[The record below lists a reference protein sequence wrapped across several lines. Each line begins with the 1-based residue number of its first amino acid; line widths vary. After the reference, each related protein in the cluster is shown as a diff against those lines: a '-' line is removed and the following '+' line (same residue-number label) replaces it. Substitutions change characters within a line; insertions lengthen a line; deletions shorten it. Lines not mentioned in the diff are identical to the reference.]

1 MGSWVSWGFTRNI
14 DIEMHKSKGEAIMTF
29 QTWDSHCREPFSISG
44 SSINLSYKYS
54 WSKSALDTVRAF
66 SLSLSAPSTSVCL
79 HSIVLHSQSSSRNTL
94 GPLGVPTSCAQR
106 FSVQLHPSSL
116 PSGVLGALV
125 GPEAPRRA
133 ALCEAGSTR
142 VVDTS
147 KAGHRT
153 RCAHRPEAL
162 RLIVVPLT

>member
-66 SLSLSAPSTSVCL
+66 SLSLSLLRPLQSASTPSCFTPSPPAATHWAHWAFQPAAPKGSP
-79 HSIVLHSQSSSRNTL
+79 SSSIPR
-94 GPLGVPTSCAQR
+94 PCHRA
-106 FSVQLHPSSL
+106 FS
-116 PSGVLGALV
+116 ALWSARKRHAGRRCV
-125 GPEAPRRA
+125 KQAAP
-133 ALCEAGSTR
+133 GW
-142 VVDTS
+142 
-147 KAGHRT
+147 
-153 RCAHRPEAL
+153 
-162 RLIVVPLT
+162 

>member
-66 SLSLSAPSTSVCL
+66 SLSLSLCSVHFSLPPLHRASLPVLQPQHTGPIGRSNQLRPKVLRPAPSLVPA
-79 HSIVLHSQSSSRNTL
+79 IGRSR
-94 GPLGVPTSCAQR
+94 R
-106 FSVQLHPSSL
+106 FGRPGSATQ
-116 PSGVLGALV
+116 GGAV
-125 GPEAPRRA
+125 
-133 ALCEAGSTR
+133 
-142 VVDTS
+142 
-147 KAGHRT
+147 
-153 RCAHRPEAL
+153 
-162 RLIVVPLT
+162 